1 MTFASLSKGVRPAI
15 VTLCFAL
22 VSVAGAAVP
31 AQSAPATALRF
42 DPAAV
47 QVMSGDALTLALW
60 VDDVEGLDHIELYL
74 DYDWNGL
81 EVQDADP
88 DREGVQIEPGLIFC
102 ATCTPLNE
110 ASDGRIHFVAQRD
123 PLDGPFSGSGIL
135 AYITLRVTATEPDT
149 YTVSFD
155 QAATHLFDSEDHPIS
170 VDQSADAALV
180 LSPPQVILTGWL
192 TREGWDSHD
201 HSVVS
206 AVLYPAALP
215 YGPVA
220 WGRTCTDTT
229 GDFTLGTWNDPMFVQ
244 AAILPSDTPS
254 DSPSCEFWWAFIRLN
269 FTNYLSECYW
279 ECVDGDVRDIGW
291 HNLEGGDVNGDGCV
305 NICDIVLII
314 RDFDEAVESPCYI
327 PCAGCPLDSPPPNV
341 APVCDV
347 NGDCQVDILDLSQ
360 AAGNFGLC
368 SNCP

>member
-15 VTLCFAL
+15 MTLCFAL

-60 VDDVEGLDHIELYL
+60 
-74 DYDWNGL
+74 
-81 EVQDADP
+81 
-88 DREGVQIEPGLIFC
+88 
-102 ATCTPLNE
+102 
-110 ASDGRIHFVAQRD
+110 
-123 PLDGPFSGSGIL
+123 
-135 AYITLRVTATEPDT
+135 
-149 YTVSFD
+149 TVSFD

-180 LSPPQVILTGWL
+180 LSPPQVMLTGWL

-201 HSVVS
+201 RSVVS
-206 AVLYPAALP
+206 AVLYPATPP

-220 WGRTCTDTT
+220 WGRTCTDTM
-229 GDFTLGTWNDPMFVQ
+229 GDFTLETWNDPMFVQ
-244 AAILPSDTPS
+244 AAILPSGTLS
-254 DSPSCEFWWAFIRLN
+254 DSLSCEFWWAFIRLN

-279 ECVDGDVRDIGW
+279 ECVDGDLPDIGW

-314 RDFDEAVESPCYI
+314 RDFDEAVESPCYV
-327 PCAGCPLDSPPPNV
+327 PCAGCPLDSPSPNV